1 MKNNNYI
8 KYLIIPVAVSLITA
22 LPGFCAEA
30 TPMKQVIIK
39 FLLAMGGVALSSVII
54 FAGLTLYNKFF
65 AGRKGKK
72 FSKEDTLATP
82 NTIEDAVTFFIKK
95 NKLR

>member
-1 MKNNNYI
+1 MKNKYVRYI
-8 KYLIIPVAVSLITA
+8 ITLLA
-22 LPGFCAEA
+22 
-30 TPMKQVIIK
+30 VIIFTANPGLCAQAAPIKQTVVK
-39 FLLAMGGVALSSVII
+39 FLIAMGGVALSSIII
-54 FAGLTLYNKFF
+54 FAGLTIYNKFF
-65 AGRKGKK
+65 SNRKSRK